1 MSSFSVSLHL
11 EVSATHP
18 PSFVSRGWFIWCIC
32 VACQQLAWSYRN
44 VDVSL
49 LLAIKSELKT
59 FHLEPAD
66 VPVSDIRAGWLNAA
80 YQLLLVQFVLD
91 TKQLHHLDSHVMTGT
106 NLSEEIRGRH
116 LKENNLIKLIE
127 EPYPQLQSQTTDLM
141 KSIDKWQESKRLII
155 GYLEEKEM

>member
-1 MSSFSVSLHL
+1 
-11 EVSATHP
+11 
-18 PSFVSRGWFIWCIC
+18 
-32 VACQQLAWSYRN
+32 
-44 VDVSL
+44 
-49 LLAIKSELKT
+49 
-59 FHLEPAD
+59 
-66 VPVSDIRAGWLNAA
+66 
-80 YQLLLVQFVLD
+80 
-91 TKQLHHLDSHVMTGT
+91 MTGT